1 MYPDLDLQ
9 MANGNPLP
17 YLGWIEITVTLAPGQ
32 DFLVPFLVTPD
43 NLSEPILGFN
53 VIEEIIN
60 STATNT
66 QDAMETIFSQLKSNQ
81 VTKLIALIRNNDPE
95 YVCPIKVG
103 KQNVVVPKGQ
113 SINVR
118 CQVHAGPIQK
128 QMVTVFDPE
137 PEGHW
142 PQGLSV
148 PEAVVRVSRGSS
160 CKVSIPVTNSTDK
173 DLVLPRRTSL
183 GHLQLVRCVF
193 GVEKPKAERYDGN
206 TPASSN
212 RHSPVNVSEVCVTS
226 KDIGDSNDSVWD
238 PPVDLSMLSVPQQ
251 QKAKVMLKEECKAF
265 AKTDDDVGCIKDLQ
279 MSIRLND
286 DTPVQRTYQ
295 SIPRP
300 LYAEVKDYLRDLIEK
315 GWITKSE
322 SSYSSPVVCVR
333 KRDGTLRLCCDFREL
348 NKKTIP
354 DRQPIPRVQDVLDG
368 LGGNKWFSTLDQGK
382 AYHQGFM
389 SESGY
394 KADPK
399 DTDALQVLKTKIPH
413 TVGDLRKLLGMTG
426 YYRRYLKDYSKR
438 AKPLFDLLSG
448 PKDLKKVVA
457 PRTGR
462 ARPKNSNQVPSK
474 TPIEWTSKHQI
485 VLDSLIDDL
494 ATAPVMAYPDFSQ
507 PFVLHTDASQDGLGA
522 VLYQRQGG
530 VMRVIGYGS
539 RTLNPAEKN
548 YHLHSGKL
556 EFLALKWAITEQF
569 RDYLY
574 YAPTF
579 TVYTDNNP
587 LTYILTSAKLNAT
600 GHRWV
605 AELADYHFSIKYRP
619 GKNNADA
626 DTLSRLPLEVET
638 MEKTC
643 SEEISPEAM
652 SAIVQMVSTHQ
663 HDDAPWIMSVAAI
676 VKGQEPNTE
685 SERSPTKHTE
695 VRDWSKEQGQDEA
708 LKYVIS
714 FKARG
719 RWPTKRERVG
729 ETPEMTAWM
738 REWSHLHLGEGM
750 VLRRQTKTRDQ
761 VALPKHLRQTVFTEL
776 HDNMGHLGAA
786 RVVQLARD
794 RFYWPH
800 LEADIEHYVTKVCR
814 CLKQRQPN
822 RNTKAPL
829 VPIVTTAPFELV
841 SIDFLHL
848 ERSKGGYE
856 YILVISD
863 HFTRFVQAYPTRNKS
878 STTVAEKLFGDYALK
893 FGFPQRILHDQG
905 REFENRLF
913 KEIQTHCGIQKSH
926 TTPYHPQC
934 NGQVERFNRTLLSM
948 LRTLPEDQKGD
959 WKKHLNKV
967 IHAYNC
973 SQHETTGFSPFYL
986 MFGRSP
992 RLPIDLAFK
1001 LQPKT
1006 TEGAQNPTEYSSTV
1020 NGKLEWRKPII

>member
-1 MYPDLDLQ
+1 
-9 MANGNPLP
+9 
-17 YLGWIEITVTLAPGQ
+17 
-32 DFLVPFLVTPD
+32 
-43 NLSEPILGFN
+43 
-53 VIEEIIN
+53 
-60 STATNT
+60 
-66 QDAMETIFSQLKSNQ
+66 
-81 VTKLIALIRNNDPE
+81 
-95 YVCPIKVG
+95 
-103 KQNVVVPKGQ
+103 
-113 SINVR
+113 
-118 CQVHAGPIQK
+118 
-128 QMVTVFDPE
+128 
-137 PEGHW
+137 
-142 PQGLSV
+142 
-148 PEAVVRVSRGSS
+148 
-160 CKVSIPVTNSTDK
+160 
-173 DLVLPRRTSL
+173 
-183 GHLQLVRCVF
+183 
-193 GVEKPKAERYDGN
+193 
-206 TPASSN
+206 
-212 RHSPVNVSEVCVTS
+212 
-226 KDIGDSNDSVWD
+226 
-238 PPVDLSMLSVPQQ
+238 
-251 QKAKVMLKEECKAF
+251 
-265 AKTDDDVGCIKDLQ
+265 
-279 MSIRLND
+279 
-286 DTPVQRTYQ
+286 
-295 SIPRP
+295 
-300 LYAEVKDYLRDLIEK
+300 
-315 GWITKSE
+315 
-322 SSYSSPVVCVR
+322 
-333 KRDGTLRLCCDFREL
+333 
-348 NKKTIP
+348 
-354 DRQPIPRVQDVLDG
+354 
-368 LGGNKWFSTLDQGK
+368 
-382 AYHQGFM
+382 
-389 SESGY
+389 
-394 KADPK
+394 
-399 DTDALQVLKTKIPH
+399 
-413 TVGDLRKLLGMTG
+413 MTG
-426 YYRRYLKDYSKR
+426 YYCRYLKDYSKR
-438 AKPLFDLLSG
+438 AKSLFDLLSG
-448 PKDLKKVVA
+448 PKDLKTVVA

-462 ARPKNSNQVPSK
+462 ARPKDSNQVPSK

-485 VLDSLIDDL
+485 VLESLIDDL

-685 SERSPTKHTE
+685 SERSPTKHAE
-695 VRDWSKEQGQDEA
+695 VRDWSKEQGQGEA

-814 CLKQRQPN
+814 YC
-822 RNTKAPL
+822 KAARFYLLPKIHKPGNPGRPIISGNGSPTEKISLFVDHFIKPL
-829 VPIVTTAPFELV
+829 VPQINSYIHDTP
-841 SIDFLHL
+841 DFLRKL
-848 ERSKGGYE
+848 EDIKNQIPSTAIIGTFDVTSLYTNIPHAEDRLQRAVPEKPSSPTDDHATYETFLYAAVPPLTSNPTPIQHGTFKCDRTSRCIVCSHHIVESNSITSHSMQLTHKTKGH
-856 YILVISD
+856 ITCTTTNVIYLISC
-863 HFTRFVQAYPTRNKS
+863 RV
-878 STTVAEKLFGDYALK
+878 
-893 FGFPQRILHDQG
+893 
-905 REFENRLF
+905 
-913 KEIQTHCGIQKSH
+913 CGIQ
-926 TTPYHPQC
+926 YV
-934 NGQVERFNRTLLSM
+934 G
-948 LRTLPEDQKGD
+948 
-959 WKKHLNKV
+959 
-967 IHAYNC
+967 
-973 SQHETTGFSPFYL
+973 ET
-986 MFGRSP
+986 
-992 RLPIDLAFK
+992 
-1001 LQPKT
+1001 KT
-1006 TEGAQNPTEYSSTV
+1006 TLRSDSMVTDPQST
-1020 NGKLEWRKPII
+1020 P